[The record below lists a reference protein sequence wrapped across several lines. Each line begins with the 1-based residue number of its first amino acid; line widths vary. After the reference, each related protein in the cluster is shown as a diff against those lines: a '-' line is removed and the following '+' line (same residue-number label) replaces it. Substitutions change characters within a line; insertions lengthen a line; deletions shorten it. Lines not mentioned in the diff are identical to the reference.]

1 MGGYVKTF
9 TDKNNRLMSF
19 SMDNDKLLEK
29 YKTIWT
35 KIDNLRN
42 IELNTLPVYD
52 DRYIKTKIRT
62 YGDKVYTLFCALN
75 VPDCGVEYESF
86 TIISID
92 FWLVY
97 ENEYYLQVYLYNYA
111 YKIVKNTNYRLSWWQ
126 SFWIWWNSVLKMI
139 CQIDLT

>member
-19 SMDNDKLLEK
+19 SIDNGKLLEK

-52 DRYIKTKIRT
+52 DRYTKTKIRT
-62 YGDKVYTLFCALN
+62 YGDKVYTLFRALN

-92 FWLVY
+92 F
-97 ENEYYLQVYLYNYA
+97 
-111 YKIVKNTNYRLSWWQ
+111 
-126 SFWIWWNSVLKMI
+126 
-139 CQIDLT
+139 